1 MNLVVRA
8 ANANV
13 HTAMGGETTNISV
26 TGATATGGSDTVAV
40 PVKAANAGPNGT
52 VTGARVRLAAS
63 RKAALPA
70 LVTTTATRIGPHGET
85 HATKGEARPMG
96 AETMA
101 VGAGAVTVLGA
112 AEATGTNTQTT
123 GMLTPTT
130 CRWVNPAS
138 KRVSQNRLRHHPALR
153 LTQMRLQHHRLL
165 LPRWKI
171 LPKTQRK
178 FLCQRRA

>member
-13 HTAMGGETTNISV
+13 NTAMGGETTNTSV

-40 PVKAANAGPNGT
+40 PVRAENADPNGT
-52 VTGARVRLAAS
+52 VAGARVRLAAS

-70 LVTTTATRIGPHGET
+70 QVTTTATRIGPHGET

-96 AETMA
+96 AGTMA

-112 AEATGTNTQTT
+112 AEATGTNTLTT
-123 GMLTPTT
+123 GMSTPTT
-130 CRWVNPAS
+130 CRWEKPAS
-138 KRVSQNRLRHHPALR
+138 KLVNQNHLRRRPALR
-153 LTQMRLQHHRLL
+153 LTHMRLQRHRLL

-171 LPKTQRK
+171 PPKIQRK
-178 FLCQRRA
+178 SLCQRRA